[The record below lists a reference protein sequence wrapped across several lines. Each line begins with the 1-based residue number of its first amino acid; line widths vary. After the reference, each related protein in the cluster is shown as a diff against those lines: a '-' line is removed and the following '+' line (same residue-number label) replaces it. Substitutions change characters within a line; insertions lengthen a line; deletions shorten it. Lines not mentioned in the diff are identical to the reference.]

1 MEENRKTQTPE
12 ENGGEKLFTQDDV
25 NRIISERLARERE
38 KPRDGEREAAL
49 NEREKA
55 LEAREALIAC
65 RDFASTL
72 KIRDAHKGILL
83 DALDTTDVEKFK
95 AAANKLIEG
104 LHLTYGPIPAPPAG
118 TRKVSDRIA
127 DAFKPKI

>member
-25 NRIISERLARERE
+25 NRIISERLTRGRE
-38 KPRDGEREAAL
+38 KPRDDVRGAAL
-49 NEREKA
+49 DEREKA
-55 LEAREALIAC
+55 LEAREAHIAC

-72 KIRDAHKGILL
+72 RIRDAHKGVLL
-83 DALDTTDVEKFK
+83 DVLDTTDAEKFK
-95 AAANKLIEG
+95 IAPNKLIEA
-104 LHLTYGPIPAPPAG
+104 LHLTYGPTPPPPAG